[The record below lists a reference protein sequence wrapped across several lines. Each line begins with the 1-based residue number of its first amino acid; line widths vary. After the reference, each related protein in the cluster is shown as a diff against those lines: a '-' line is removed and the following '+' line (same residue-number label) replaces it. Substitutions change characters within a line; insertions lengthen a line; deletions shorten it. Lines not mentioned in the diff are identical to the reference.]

1 MGAKLLHFTEIE
13 SKFLILLRFC
23 IGSSSDFDE
32 LLDENEW
39 MAVHRIAEEQ
49 GLVGVLFD
57 GIRKLDKEHGP
68 KGSLLFKWIGEA
80 QTIRMRN
87 VLLYGKSAEMA
98 GMLKEAGYRC
108 CILKGQGLSMLYP
121 NPYMRTP
128 GDIDVWIEGGR
139 KIVMDYVNSKCPG
152 QTMRYHHV
160 DYPVFKD
167 VPVEVHFTPS
177 YMNCPYHNAKMQ
189 KWFLRLADLQ
199 CSNNVALPDGM
210 GEVAVPTLSFNLV
223 YILSHLYRH
232 VFSEGIGLRQLVD
245 YYYVLIHEEDQQG
258 RMVAARSIEHLGMKK
273 FACGVMY
280 IMESVLGMKSKYL
293 LFEPDEKEGL
303 FIMKEVMIGGNFG
316 QYDKRLGDKKNESVR
331 RRWLRMSIRNMRYVA
346 HYPSEALCEPIFRTG
361 FWMWK
366 KWKGY
371 Y

>member
-1 MGAKLLHFTEIE
+1 MGAKLLHFTEFE

-23 IGSSSDFDE
+23 IGSSFDYNE
-32 LLDENEW
+32 SQDEEEW
-39 MAVHRIAEEQ
+39 NAVHRIAEKQ
-49 GLVGVLFD
+49 GLIGVLFD
-57 GIRKLDKEHGP
+57 GIGRLDKKHGP
-68 KGSLLFKWIGEA
+68 KGSLLYKWIGEA
-80 QTIRMRN
+80 QGIRMRN

-98 GMLKEAGYRC
+98 GMLKDDGFRC
-108 CILKGQGLSMLYP
+108 CVLKGQGLSMLYP

-128 GDIDVWIEGGR
+128 GDIDIWVEGGR
-139 KIVMDYVNSKCPG
+139 EKVSDYVNSKCPE
-152 QTMRYHHV
+152 QKMRYHHV

-177 YMNCPYHNAKMQ
+177 YMNCPYHNARMQ
-189 KWFLRLADLQ
+189 KWFSRLADLQ
-199 CSNNVALPDGM
+199 CSNKVALPDGL
-210 GEVAVPTLSFNLV
+210 GEVTVPTLSFNLV

-245 YYYVLIHEEDQQG
+245 YYYVLIHEDDPQG

-273 FACGVMY
+273 FARGVMY
-280 IMESVLGMKSKYL
+280 IMESVLGLESKYL

-331 RRWLRMSIRNMRYVA
+331 RRWLRMSIRNMRYVV
-346 HYPSEALCEPIFRTG
+346 HYPSEALCEPIFRTW